1 MLRVRA
7 FTLVEIV
14 IAITIM
20 MLVLLLAVP
29 SLNGVLADRRLRQ
42 TLDNFGNLVHAAQQ
56 HSVAERRTY
65 LLVQD
70 GQTVAVRPEAFAKG
84 EKPANTT
91 QLKLQRND
99 AIKFSFPAALTKNP
113 PTEWIFWPT
122 GTSEPAIVQF
132 KGRDGVWTAKYSALS
147 AQPELTKYAAR

>member
-14 IAITIM
+14 IAIFIL

-29 SLNGVLADRRLRQ
+29 SLNGVLADRRLRRS
-42 TLDNFGNLVHAAQQ
+42 LDSFGNLVHTAQER
-56 HSVAERRTY
+56 SVSEHRSY
-65 LLVQD
+65 LLIQD
-70 GQTVAVRPEAFAKG
+70 GPNFIVRPEIFTKE
-84 EKPANTT
+84 EKPFNAA
-91 QLKLQRND
+91 QFQFSRD
-99 AIKFSFPAALTKNP
+99 VAIKFSFPAALTRNP

-132 KGRDGVWTAKYSALS
+132 TGRDGKWTASYSSLS
-147 AQPELTKYAAR
+147 AQPELLKYAAR